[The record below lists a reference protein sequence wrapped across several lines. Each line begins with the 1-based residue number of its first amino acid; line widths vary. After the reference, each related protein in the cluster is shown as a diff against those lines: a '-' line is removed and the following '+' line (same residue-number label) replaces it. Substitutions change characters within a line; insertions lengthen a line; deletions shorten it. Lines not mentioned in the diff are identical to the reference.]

1 MVLSPAF
8 VCTEEDV
15 TMSRLQSHRA
25 LGAIAVV
32 AALNSLSCS
41 SGTNGASDELNNE
54 TTPQASPGEDSAAN
68 ATPIVRA
75 YTDIAGLCQ
84 RTEDCGTRGVAAS
97 QDVEIIISDAYSEPS
112 GGLCRPQPFE
122 ESPCSSESDGSCTP
136 QGCLDSPRAIVTS
149 TSEWQTFE
157 IPFDDF
163 LRPGDGRYEPG
174 VAPPPSL
181 DVTRAYQLQFRAPA
195 GTPEFDLWID
205 NVAFVSVGP

>member
-1 MVLSPAF
+1 MA
-8 VCTEEDV
+8 
-15 TMSRLQSHRA
+15 RA
-25 LGAIAVV
+25 LRYGVRVWGGGHLLSGGGVGVGLANELGTLMPVD
-32 AALNSLSCS
+32 LNTHNWQSLRFDMR
-41 SGTNGASDELNNE
+41 NG
-54 TTPQASPGEDSAAN
+54 P
-68 ATPIVRA
+68 
-75 YTDIAGLCQ
+75 
-84 RTEDCGTRGVAAS
+84 GVAAS